1 MTAERIQLH
10 SALGRLMYFMV
21 ASFFWM
27 AIGASLMVWRLSG
40 DEQNLEPLRVVL
52 PFECVPLFFVWRW
65 ARRSG
70 GTIYATRSGLELA
83 RSKLVIPW
91 SVVAHAERIPLLS
104 RLQPYYRICFSD
116 DRRPLAFYG
125 CEDVEKVVGHFKA
138 AAEPAS

>member
-1 MTAERIQLH
+1 MTAERLQLH
-10 SALGRLMYFMV
+10 SALGRLMYSMV

-27 AIGASLMVWRLSG
+27 AIGAAFLVWRLSG
-40 DEQNLEPLRVVL
+40 DEQNLEPLRIVL

-70 GTIYATRSGLELA
+70 GRIYATPNGLELE
-83 RSKLVIPW
+83 RRKLVIPW
-91 SVVAHAERIPLLS
+91 TLVARTERIPLLS
-104 RLQPYYRICFSD
+104 RLEPYYRISFSD

-125 CEDVEKVVGHFKA
+125 CEDVEQIVRRFKA